1 MLHQQTVTPTCMA
14 IIKQI
19 MANPS
24 FSIFRLVGGTALSLK
39 YGHRTSDDIG
49 LFSETHFDNRTLE
62 ESLYNEFG
70 KEKITEIR
78 DYLFG
83 LFCNI
88 DGIKSDF
95 MFWED
100 EFIKEADQYEG
111 IRIASD
117 ADIFAM
123 KLSAAFDRK
132 SKKDFID
139 IALFLEKYSL
149 KQGLEWYKQ
158 KFPYNDELIPIK
170 SLTYF
175 DIADQQPDPYLFLH
189 YNWQECKQDI
199 INAVREYVEGETAGH

>member
-1 MLHQQTVTPTCMA
+1 MLHQQTVTATCLA

-39 YGHRTSDDIG
+39 YGHRTSDDID
-49 LFSETHFDNRTLE
+49 LFSETQFDNRTLE

-78 DYLFG
+78 DYSFG

-88 DGIKSDF
+88 DGIKTDF
-95 MFWED
+95 MYWGD
-100 EFIKEADQYEG
+100 EYIKDADQYDS

-123 KLSAAFDRK
+123 KLGAAFDRK

-158 KFPYNDELIPIK
+158 KFPYNDEIIPIK

-189 YNWQECKQDI
+189 YNWPESKREI
-199 INAVREYVEGETAGH
+199 VNAVKEYIDSEIAK